1 MAKAT
6 GSDGVKKPSEL
17 SMDYLQKEIIKLNK
31 KITDLELKLN
41 AIPKTYTIE
50 HLTDRIK
57 FFETRFEWWQE
68 SKETEKIIYNHLKNP
83 VYELMDMVKLIKDYL
98 TRETDFNVSK
108 EKERGK

>member
-1 MAKAT
+1 MTKAT
-6 GSDGVKKPSEL
+6 GTGNIKKPSEL
-17 SMDYLQKEIIKLNK
+17 SMDYLQKEIIKSNA
-31 KITDLELKLN
+31 KIKELELKLD
-41 AIPKTYTIE
+41 AIPKTYSVE
-50 HLTDRIK
+50 HFTDRLK

-83 VYELMDMVKLIKDYL
+83 VYELMDMVKLIKNYL